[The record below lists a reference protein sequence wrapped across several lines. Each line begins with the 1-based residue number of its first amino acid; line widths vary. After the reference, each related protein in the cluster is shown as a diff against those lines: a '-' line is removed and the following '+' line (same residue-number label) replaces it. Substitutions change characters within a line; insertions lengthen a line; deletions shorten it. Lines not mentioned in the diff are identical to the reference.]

1 LAVPGALLEY
11 NGAHKKAQG
20 ALGQLGLSSFSA
32 CSRTVTNNQS
42 LAEQAGFEPAEG
54 Y

>member
-1 LAVPGALLEY
+1 MVGHWRAPMRVRRHQRKTG
-11 NGAHKKAQG
+11 HKAP
-20 ALGQLGLSSFSA
+20 LFM
-32 CSRTVTNNQS
+32 TS